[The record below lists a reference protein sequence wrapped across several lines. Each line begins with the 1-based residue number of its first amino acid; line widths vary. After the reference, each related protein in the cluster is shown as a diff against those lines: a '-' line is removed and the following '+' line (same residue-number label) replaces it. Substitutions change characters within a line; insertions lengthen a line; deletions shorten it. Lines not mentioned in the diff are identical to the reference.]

1 MGVSPTHLTRA
12 LIAKSII
19 IMHAVMAQLTAV
31 DHYEVSSLFLY
42 IIYRGHGASL
52 IQLRHAGLSF
62 NSCYPV
68 FKDHGE

>member
-19 IMHAVMAQLTAV
+19 ILYAVMAQLTAA

-42 IIYRGHGASL
+42 YI
-52 IQLRHAGLSF
+52 
-62 NSCYPV
+62 
-68 FKDHGE
+68 